1 VRVRAHACTFVHQM
15 RSAHIELQI
24 ARALL
29 QKKTFVCRALL
40 QKSFFVC
47 RALLHAGSNAL
58 ESALLISTTRRC
70 LPACLPACMH
80 ACMRAWYVCVHACV
94 RGLFFLCLCIFLFLL
109 RKSISS
115 SCAVRMPNVA
125 AFHLFVNP
133 PLFPVIWMFLFL
145 HSTKTQKH
153 GFGQEDDEGKT

>member
-1 VRVRAHACTFVHQM
+1 MCTCVCVRAHACTFVHQM

-40 QKSFFVC
+40 QKCSFVC

-94 RGLFFLCLCIFLFLL
+94 RGFVFLCLCIFLFLL

-145 HSTKTQKH
+145 HRTKRRIRAR
-153 GFGQEDDEGKT
+153 GR